1 MAAIA
6 AVLAATLALAACDS
20 EIGTGPRQTETREVE
35 PFDAINLEG
44 AVRLE
49 IELGSPVSLT
59 VEGRESSVQSL
70 QTQVRDHT
78 LFVKSDRRDWITI
91 GRAAHVKLRITL
103 PKLVTLNLQ
112 GGNDVQITGLDG
124 GDVKFRLEGG
134 TLLKAAGQVDS
145 LNVALLGAGHADLN
159 DLIADEVKITVDGV
173 GSVLVHPKRSLDATM
188 NGVGAIFYTG
198 NPSEVST
205 HMNGLGTIARGEAKD
220 FESRGDR
227 KRRDRKQEREQ
238 DQDREQIIELEPLR
252 SRDLEAS
259 PDLEAAPP
267 EHPASRKPKPF
278 KMPDDEPLS
287 EVI

>member
-1 MAAIA
+1 MISHMAAVGAI
-6 AVLAATLALAACDS
+6 LAATLALAACDGKV
-20 EIGTGPRQTETREVE
+20 GTGPRQTETREVE

-91 GRAAHVKLRITL
+91 GRTAHVKLRITL
-103 PKLVTLNLQ
+103 PKLAALNLQ

-124 GDVKFRLEGG
+124 GDLKFRLEGG
-134 TLLKAAGQVDS
+134 TLLKATGRVGS

-159 DLIADEVKITVDGV
+159 DLIADEVKVTVDGV
-173 GSVLVHPKRSLDATM
+173 GSVLVHPTRSLDATM

-198 NPSEVST
+198 NPDEVST
-205 HMNGLGTIARGEAKD
+205 RMNGLGTIARGESKD
-220 FESRGDR
+220 GERRSDR
-227 KRRDRKQEREQ
+227 KRRDRRQQQEL
-238 DQDREQIIELEPLR
+238 DQ
-252 SRDLEAS
+252 
-259 PDLEAAPP
+259 AAPP
-267 EHPASRKPKPF
+267 EPAAPGKSKPAAPKPAKPSPAELF
-278 KMPDDEPLS
+278 DDGSMS

>member
-1 MAAIA
+1 MISHMAAVGAI
-6 AVLAATLALAACDS
+6 LAATLALAACDGKV
-20 EIGTGPRQTETREVE
+20 GTGPRQTETREVE

-91 GRAAHVKLRITL
+91 GRTAHVKLRITL
-103 PKLVTLNLQ
+103 PKLAALNLQ

-124 GDVKFRLEGG
+124 GDIKFRLEGG
-134 TLLKAAGQVDS
+134 TLLKATGRVTS

-159 DLIADEVKITVDGV
+159 DLIADEVKVTVDGV
-173 GSVLVHPKRSLDATM
+173 GSVLVHPTRSLDATM

-198 NPSEVST
+198 NPGEVST
-205 HMNGLGTIARGEAKD
+205 RMNGLGTIARGEAKD
-220 FESRGDR
+220 GERRSDR
-227 KRRDRKQEREQ
+227 KRRDRRQQQQEQ
-238 DQDREQIIELEPLR
+238 
-252 SRDLEAS
+252 
-259 PDLEAAPP
+259 AAPA
-267 EHPASRKPKPF
+267 EPAAPGKSRPAEPKPAKPSPAELF
-278 KMPDDEPLS
+278 DDGSMS